1 MIFSYDQQDEIR
13 RESLDDIDKVDKIN
27 FQERNKK
34 KN

>member
-1 MIFSYDQQDEIR
+1 MIFSYYQQDEIR
-13 RESLDDIDKVDKIN
+13 REALDNIDKVDKIN